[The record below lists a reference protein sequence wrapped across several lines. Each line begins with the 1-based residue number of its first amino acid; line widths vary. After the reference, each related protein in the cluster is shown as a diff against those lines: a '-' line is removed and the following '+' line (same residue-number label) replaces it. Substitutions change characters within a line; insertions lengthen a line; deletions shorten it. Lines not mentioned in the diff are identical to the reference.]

1 MRQHLENKYSE
12 INLEIVID
20 AHIHDQAKI
29 SRDTFAD
36 RISNV
41 KGIRTKEFP
50 LGFYLDD
57 ISKLSRLEQLHQI
70 VNTGKFKG
78 QTFTDNKLFAIGVP
92 QKLFLWFKNTT
103 ATTLH
108 KQLLHWHAAYY
119 AFNSF
124 QEFADE
130 EFDPLVLKEVKK
142 ILKQFYPEN
151 FKEKFYIDNI
161 ENSKKYKATKEYGL
175 KYYYEKSE
183 EYTGSLPPEFLKN
196 PYRDPLS
203 SIEDSDYDWGLLPN
217 CKFSLLISYFNEL
230 DWIIIAERSKTKLI
244 EFHKWSIDNKRMSI
258 KEIDDIIQNADNDT
272 LQRAESDS
280 DMWQKWK
287 YTFQNFEIRKEF
299 TYSLVPKNNSHGG
312 YVYLQQDET
321 SATKI
326 GWTKNEGFQ
335 RKAGNQTGNPTVLTE
350 IGRFMASSTKT
361 ETVLHEMFRDKQTR
375 RGGEWFWLTESDIEN
390 ILNYEWRMKNNIF

>member
-1 MRQHLENKYSE
+1 MRQDLEGKYLT

-20 AHIHDQAKI
+20 AHINDQAKI
-29 SRDTFAD
+29 SREIFTD

-57 ISKLSRLEQLHQI
+57 ISKLLRLEQLHQI
-70 VNTGKFKG
+70 INTGKFKG
-78 QTFTDNKLFAIGVP
+78 QTFTNNKLFAIGLP

-108 KQLLHWHAAYY
+108 KQILHWHAAYY

-151 FKEKFYIDNI
+151 FKAKFYIDNI
-161 ENSKKYKATKEYGL
+161 ENRRKYKATKEYGL
-175 KYYYEKSE
+175 KYYYEISE
-183 EYTGSLPPEFLKN
+183 QYTGSLPPEFLKN
-196 PYRDPLS
+196 PYREPLS
-203 SIEDSDYDWGLLPN
+203 SIEDTDYDWGLLPN

-230 DWIIIAERSKTKLI
+230 DWIIIAERSKEKLREFYKLSI
-244 EFHKWSIDNKRMSI
+244 ENNRMSL
-258 KEIDDIIQNADNDT
+258 KELSDMIENADNDT

-287 YTFQNFEIRKEF
+287 YTFQNFELRKEF
-299 TYSLVPKNNSHGG
+299 TYSLVPKNNFKGG

-326 GWTKNEGFQ
+326 GWTKNEGHQ
-335 RKAGNQTGNPTVLTE
+335 RKAGNQTGNPTKLVE
-350 IGRFMASSTKT
+350 RGRFKASSIKT
-361 ETVLHEMFRDKQTR
+361 ETVLHEMFNDKKTRD
-375 RGGEWFWLTESDIEN
+375 GGEWFWLTENDIEN
-390 ILNYEWRMKNNIF
+390 ILNYDWRMKNNIY